1 MLASDKCLGESECL
15 TFDQHIQVTSD
26 MWQKLQQTT
35 GITVDPTV
43 VFTTESTDMVKE
55 HKKFVAERGEQKYPF
70 KFTFVTNTQDITP
83 DSGFMKDVGTCS
95 SALESSTKAAFV
107 TLERWKSQNRTNTSI
122 SLMS

>member
-15 TFDQHIQVTSD
+15 TFDQHIQVTSN

-35 GITVDPTV
+35 GITIDPTV

-55 HKKFVAERGEQKYPF
+55 QKKFVAEHGEQKYPF

-83 DSGFMKDVGTCS
+83 DSGFMKDVGTCMHPS
-95 SALESSTKAAFV
+95 HRLK
-107 TLERWKSQNRTNTSI
+107 L
-122 SLMS
+122 LL